1 MGDNILTQLTE
12 VNSLFLAQYV
22 SFGDTVIDGTMGN
35 GIDSLKLI
43 RLIGDEGKLYSFDI
57 QREAVN
63 RTEKLLIREKINKDC
78 FVLINDSHENIYRY
92 VSVPISAAVFNLGYL
107 PEGDHSIT
115 TESRSTLIAL
125 KSCLNLLKKNGIIS
139 IMLYEGHLKGSHEK
153 KTLLEFARNLDKQ
166 KYHTLYLN
174 MINQKKQPPSLLF
187 ITRKI

>member
-139 IMLYEGHLKGSHEK
+139 IMLYEGHLKGSKEK
-153 KTLLEFARNLDKQ
+153 NSLLEFARNLDKQ